1 MHYTEE
7 SMRNCPK
14 TQGGGSV
21 CEEKQTVLANW
32 VTAQFDQWNVL
43 FFPCPSPCSCTP
55 SSGVPRNNR
64 RLLTFQLQDGGVEN
78 YRINVIL
85 FVYLLQR
92 LKCTKRDQTIHE
104 IAFFFYVHFFA
115 GRLFS
120 TFCKLFE
127 QITYRSKV
135 VNLGS
140 NTYFHFLKE
149 IFWEVKTHEKS
160 NPILF
165 IPFMK
170 KINKI
175 TTGERCIK
183 RKLNTKPKLLVTA
196 EAYLAAT
203 FDTNIQDFFDLWI
216 QWVSII
222 CGVTKLQILDQG
234 R

>member
-1 MHYTEE
+1 MGRGEC
-7 SMRNCPK
+7 MWGKANCTCKLGDCSIWLVECPVFSFSLPLLMYPLK
-14 TQGGGSV
+14 RSSAQQ
-21 CEEKQTVLANW
+21 QT
-32 VTAQFDQWNVL
+32 F
-43 FFPCPSPCSCTP
+43 
-55 SSGVPRNNR
+55 
-64 RLLTFQLQDGGVEN
+64 LTFQLQDGGVEN
-78 YRINVIL
+78 YRINFIL

-120 TFCKLFE
+120 IFCKLFE

-170 KINKI
+170 KTNK
-175 TTGERCIK
+175 
-183 RKLNTKPKLLVTA
+183 
-196 EAYLAAT
+196 
-203 FDTNIQDFFDLWI
+203 
-216 QWVSII
+216 
-222 CGVTKLQILDQG
+222 
-234 R
+234 